1 MEKKI
6 TITVTDEGHQIQIEN
21 MDTVEA
27 FGLLAFYKETVLAQA
42 MNLVSN
48 TKKKAKTT
56 KFKDNKKEVAHKR
69 ITALC
74 EHFDIPKEAA
84 TAIRNI
90 ASDSYITGSNDA
102 HENLNLSKSTP
113 LKIKLHEP

>member
-6 TITVTDEGHQIQIEN
+6 TITITGDNQQLQLEG
-21 MDTVEA
+21 MTSFEA
-27 FGLLAFYKETVLAQA
+27 IGLLRFYEKYIWLKLCEQKKQKKE
-42 MNLVSN
+42 
-48 TKKKAKTT
+48 AKTT

-74 EHFDIPKEAA
+74 EHFDIPEEAA

-102 HENLNLSKSTP
+102 HEILNLSKSTP
-113 LKIKLHEP
+113 LKIKLKT